1 MSLDCG
7 AAMNI
12 GDWLRDLG
20 LGRYEAI
27 FSKNAIDVDILPE
40 LTEADFEKLDI
51 PLGDRKRLL
60 KAISALR
67 AGAAP
72 GPGTGKDA
80 PSVHARAGAAERRH
94 LTVMICDLA
103 GSTALATRLDPEDMR
118 TVMDAYHA
126 ACARIVRAYD
136 GFLAEF
142 RGDGILA
149 YFGYPSAHEDDAE
162 RTVRAA
168 LDIVAAVAR
177 LETRAVQPLAVRIG
191 IATGLVVV
199 GDPGGEGTLS
209 EHAVIGDT
217 PNLAARLQDLVE
229 PGMVAVGASTR
240 RLLGDLFRLRH
251 LGEHRVKG
259 IAEAVAAWAVEGLS
273 ISESRFEAVRA
284 ANRTDLVGREAEMDF
299 LLERQRLAWK
309 GEAQVVLIS
318 GEPGIGK
325 SHLAAAFAERLSA
338 EPHIRLRFQ
347 CSPYHI
353 NSTLRPFIVQLER
366 TARFKTDDTPEQRLG
381 KLEALLDREPVR
393 LQAVAPLFA
402 ALLSIP
408 SGDRYR
414 PLALNPAQQRR
425 QTLAALLDQFES
437 NARRQPILL
446 LFEDAH
452 WADAT
457 SLELIDRTIERVR
470 QLPVLALFTFR
481 PEFEPPWVGLPGV
494 SSLRLS
500 RLDSKDV
507 ERMVSRL
514 TGGCALPAEVM
525 RQIVAKTDGNALF
538 VEELTKAVL
547 ESGVLVGDG
556 ASYRLKGPLPPLAI
570 PATLQDSLM
579 ARLDRLAPVKEIAQ
593 IGASI
598 GREFSFSL
606 VRTLVGYDEIALKGA
621 LRKLEEAELVFRRGE
636 PPEAVYTFKH
646 ALVQDAAYQSLL
658 KSRRQQLHAQIAS
671 ALTESFAGIAAS
683 EPEIVAHHFTEAGLV
698 EPAVEYWL
706 KAGNLALGRSA
717 NAEAVKHLKQG
728 IKLVLSEAPSRA
740 RKELDFYLALGPA
753 MAATEGD
760 AAPQTL
766 KAFSDARELLGD
778 AGTLM
783 EQMTVLWGTYLA
795 HSMRAEHVA
804 AAEVAEQCLTL
815 AEQHQHPGLS
825 ALGHRFMGQTLSF
838 LGRFS
843 DARLHLQETL
853 GICAAQ
859 PEAIAGYRKFGTDD
873 QVMASSFL
881 AVTLLLLGY
890 PEQSAAAIGDAVSRA
905 RGMRLPYP
913 TALVLNQA
921 ALLGALGGGEA
932 QTAARHALE
941 AVSVSVEHD
950 LAVPEQRARF
960 SQGALLAQGGE
971 LLRGIALM
979 RGTIAADASHSAR
992 NRHTLYVG
1000 QLAAAH
1006 ADLGE
1011 PGVALNLLAE
1021 AIETAETT
1029 EERFFAA
1036 ELHRLRGKVL
1046 LALGR
1051 NEDAETELWRAL
1063 AVARQQG
1070 ARWWELR
1077 AATTLAKHWQQQER
1091 YAAAYGLLQPV
1102 YSWFAEGFARHD
1114 LQDAKALLASLKPHA
1129 ESKAQV
1135 ARRDAD

>member
-1 MSLDCG
+1 MD
-7 AAMNI
+7 I
-12 GDWLRDLG
+12 GGWLRNLG
-20 LGRYEAI
+20 LGRYEAL
-27 FSKNAIDVDILPE
+27 FSKHAIDLDVLPE
-40 LTEADFEKLDI
+40 LTEADFEKLGI

-60 KAISALR
+60 KAISALHAGTTR
-67 AGAAP
+67 AVGSSAVA
-72 GPGTGKDA
+72 KDA
-80 PSVHARAGAAERRH
+80 QSVHARAGAAERRH

-103 GSTALATRLDPEDMR
+103 GSTALTTRLDPEDMR

-149 YFGYPSAHEDDAE
+149 YFGYPRAHEDDAE

-199 GDPGGEGTLS
+199 GDPGGESALS
-209 EHAVIGDT
+209 EYAVVGDT
-217 PNLAARLQDLVE
+217 PNLAARLQALVE
-229 PGMVAVGASTR
+229 PGMVIVAASTR

-251 LGEHRVKG
+251 LGEHHVKG
-259 IAEAVAAWAVEGLS
+259 IAEPVAAWAVEGLS
-273 ISESRFEAVRA
+273 TSESRFEAVRVA
-284 ANRTDLVGREAEMDF
+284 GRADLVGRETEMEF
-299 LLERQRLAWK
+299 LLQRQRLAWK

-325 SHLAAAFAERLSA
+325 SHLAVAFAERLSG

-347 CSPYHI
+347 CSPYHS

-366 TARFKTDDTPEQRLG
+366 TARFKTDDTPEQRLD
-381 KLEALLDREPVR
+381 KLEALLDRDPAR

-408 SGDRYR
+408 FGDRYR
-414 PLALNPAQQRR
+414 PLALSPTQQRR
-425 QTLAALLDQFES
+425 QMLAALLDQFES

-457 SLELIDRTIERVR
+457 SLELIDLTIERVR

-481 PEFEPPWVGLPGV
+481 PEFEPPWVGLPSV
-494 SSLRLS
+494 SSLTLS

-507 ERMVSRL
+507 ERLVTRL
-514 TGGCALPAEVM
+514 TGGRALPAQVM
-525 RQIVAKTDGNALF
+525 KQIVAKTDGNALF

-547 ESGVLVGDG
+547 ELGLLISDG
-556 ASYRLKGPLPPLAI
+556 AGYRLKGPLPPLAI

-593 IGASI
+593 IGATI

-606 VRTLVGYDEIALKGA
+606 LRTLAGDDEIALKHA
-621 LRKLEEAELVFRRGE
+621 LSKLEEAELVFRRGQ
-636 PPEAVYTFKH
+636 PPEAVYIFKH
-646 ALVQDAAYQSLL
+646 ALVQDAAYESLL

-671 ALTESFAGIAAS
+671 ALAESFADIVAS

-698 EPAVEYWL
+698 DPAVEYWL
-706 KAGNLALGRSA
+706 KAGNLALSRSA

-728 IKLVLSEAPSRA
+728 IKLVLSQAPSPKRA

-760 AAPQTL
+760 AAPETL
-766 KAFSDARELLGD
+766 KVFSDARELLGD
-778 AGTLM
+778 TGTM
-783 EQMTVLWGTYLA
+783 IEQMTVLWGTYLA

-804 AAEVAEQCLTL
+804 AADVAQQCLTL
-815 AEQHQHPGLS
+815 AEHHQHSGLS
-825 ALGHRFMGQTLSF
+825 ALGNRFMGQTLSF
-838 LGRFS
+838 RGRFT
-843 DARLHLQETL
+843 DAHLHLERTL
-853 GICAAQ
+853 SICAAH
-859 PEAIAGYRKFGTDD
+859 PDTIAGYRKFGSDD

-881 AVTLLLLGY
+881 AFTLLLLGY
-890 PEQSAAAIGDAVSRA
+890 PQQSAAAIGKAVSRA
-905 RGMRLPYP
+905 HAMGLPFA
-913 TALVLNQA
+913 TALVLTQA
-921 ALLGALGGGEA
+921 ALLGILGGVETQSAAMHA
-932 QTAARHALE
+932 QE
-941 AVSVSVEHD
+941 AVSVSVEHS
-950 LAVPEQRARF
+950 LVVPEQRARF
-960 SQGALLAQGGE
+960 IQGALFAQGGD
-971 LLRGIALM
+971 LQGGIELM
-979 RGTIAADASHSAR
+979 RATTAADASHSAR
-992 NRHTLYVG
+992 NRHTLYLG
-1000 QLAAAH
+1000 HLASAH
-1006 ADLGE
+1006 ANLGE
-1011 PGVALNLLAE
+1011 PQVSLHLLAE
-1021 AIETAETT
+1021 AIQTAETT
-1029 EERFFAA
+1029 EEMFFAA

-1046 LALGR
+1046 LTLGR
-1051 NEDAETELWRAL
+1051 SKDAETELWRAL
-1063 AVARQQG
+1063 TVAQRQG

-1077 AATTLAKHWQQQER
+1077 AATTLAKHWQQQKRDVE
-1091 YAAAYGLLQPV
+1091 AYSLLDPV
-1102 YSWFAEGFARHD
+1102 YRWFAEGFDTQD
-1114 LQDAKALLASLKPHA
+1114 LQDAKALLDALRPDS

-1135 ARRDAD
+1135 ARGGAD